1 MPGLEERTTRSF
13 DHPDIT
19 ILVDWR
25 KTPSYLFT
33 VALGSQQRVPLLI
46 LFVLS
51 TYHRGIIDSSVSDC
65 V

>member
-25 KTPSYLFT
+25 KTPSYLLIYDSFGFPAEGT
-33 VALGSQQRVPLLI
+33 FVNIVRLKYVP
-46 LFVLS
+46 S
-51 TYHRGIIDSSVSDC
+51 WYNRQ
-65 V
+65 